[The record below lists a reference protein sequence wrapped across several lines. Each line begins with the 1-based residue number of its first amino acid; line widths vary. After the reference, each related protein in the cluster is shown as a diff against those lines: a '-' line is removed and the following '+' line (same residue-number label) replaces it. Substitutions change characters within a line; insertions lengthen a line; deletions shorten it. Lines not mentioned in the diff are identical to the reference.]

1 MVVMT
6 TTANQ
11 QFSQSP
17 SSNNE
22 EDIAAIAKQISDH
35 AEAIYQTWKSR
46 GLAPT
51 EILNHCH
58 SNLNKVDVETS
69 PGGGQ
74 GKAIEKSLGQS
85 QSPTQPVMELLSTTP
100 NNNLEQLVSQ
110 FVSEDKARLARQQKI
125 YSPKPF
131 TSTIQYAL
139 QKFEKKSN
147 VAPPTGNIISSPL
160 KPQSVTSP
168 NHHSADSL
176 ESDYALGNST
186 WPLKHQ
192 QHHVHPGTDSVDNA
206 SPHSTTTTSSKYYT
220 LPNNHVPFRN
230 ETPQQIKL
238 KSPSSPSQS
247 KEIPITIV
255 REDGTSGAPTKVNN
269 KPAIISPKPVLD
281 ASVYTNSNMSRRA
294 NNLQNTARSKST
306 TSNTPSNKLTENK
319 ELKTSLE
326 YLDEVTRE
334 EERLIN
340 ALKTGMVIE
349 NNSDGVSVTNPSLL
363 GKTRGPCGAPAS
375 SAVNTI
381 PINRL
386 DANARSSTPS
396 SVGRTTRTM
405 ETASRRSSESSA
417 SRAASNASGTSSSL
431 LSSPIRP
438 FLTRGSVAERV
449 LLFEK
454 CPTELILEK
463 RPKRNSLSGDLHSRI
478 QTYAKDSSSPYS
490 NGDRSGGGPPPHTTL
505 QRHTKANR
513 NQLIPRFHYP
523 FGKPASARDVDRILD
538 QVRGVFASLGVKG
551 QATKLEFGAVTKACD
566 LPLYWKAPLFTAC
579 GGDKLG
585 FVELN
590 AFLEYLKDLFATCHD
605 QAAKFM
611 RILSRGGG
619 GGPGPGAPYLVASDL
634 MGLVQDVVD
643 SHPGLTFLHQATEFH
658 SRYVHTVISRIFYCV
673 NTSWSGRISPAELR
687 RSDLLRVISVLEHET
702 DINQVTQYFSY
713 EHFYVIYCKFWELD
727 TDHDLIIDSSDLAR
741 HSDHALSSRM
751 IDRIFSG
758 TVTRSKHV
766 MTYTE
771 FVWFLL
777 AEEDKAHPRAIEYWF
792 RCMDLDGD
800 GYLSMYELE
809 YFYDEQLQRMDAI
822 GIECLP
828 FEDCLCQML
837 DMIKPEVPG
846 KISLQDLKRCKMTRI
861 FFDTFFNLEKY
872 LDHEQRDPFA
882 SQRDDDSEMSD
893 WDRFASEEYD
903 MLVVEEGGNEAQ
915 GEKFIGNF
923 WEKVIGNVLCSA

>member
-58 SNLNKVDVETS
+58 SNLNKVDVETPS
-69 PGGGQ
+69 GGGQ

-100 NNNLEQLVSQ
+100 NNNLEQLVSK

-147 VAPPTGNIISSPL
+147 TAPPAGNFISSPL

-168 NHHSADSL
+168 NHNSSDSL

-192 QHHVHPGTDSVDNA
+192 QHLVNPGTDSVDNA

-230 ETPQQIKL
+230 ETPQQNQL

-269 KPAIISPKPVLD
+269 KPAIISPKPILD
-281 ASVYTNSNMSRRA
+281 GSVYTNSNLSRRA
-294 NNLQNTARSKST
+294 NSSQNTARSKP
-306 TSNTPSNKLTENK
+306 TSNTASNKLTENK

-326 YLDEVTRE
+326 SLGRSDKGGRATHQRF
-334 EERLIN
+334 
-340 ALKTGMVIE
+340 E
-349 NNSDGVSVTNPSLL
+349 NRHDN
-363 GKTRGPCGAPAS
+363 
-375 SAVNTI
+375 
-381 PINRL
+381 
-386 DANARSSTPS
+386 
-396 SVGRTTRTM
+396 
-405 ETASRRSSESSA
+405 ASRRSSESSS
-417 SRAASNASGTSSSL
+417 SRTAPNASGTSSSL

-478 QTYAKDSSSPYS
+478 QVS
-490 NGDRSGGGPPPHTTL
+490 
-505 QRHTKANR
+505 
-513 NQLIPRFHYP
+513 
-523 FGKPASARDVDRILD
+523 
-538 QVRGVFASLGVKG
+538 
-551 QATKLEFGAVTKACD
+551 
-566 LPLYWKAPLFTAC
+566 
-579 GGDKLG
+579 
-585 FVELN
+585 
-590 AFLEYLKDLFATCHD
+590 
-605 QAAKFM
+605 
-611 RILSRGGG
+611 
-619 GGPGPGAPYLVASDL
+619 VA
-634 MGLVQDVVD
+634 
-643 SHPGLTFLHQATEFH
+643 
-658 SRYVHTVISRIFYCV
+658 
-673 NTSWSGRISPAELR
+673 
-687 RSDLLRVISVLEHET
+687 
-702 DINQVTQYFSY
+702 
-713 EHFYVIYCKFWELD
+713 
-727 TDHDLIIDSSDLAR
+727 
-741 HSDHALSSRM
+741 
-751 IDRIFSG
+751 
-758 TVTRSKHV
+758 
-766 MTYTE
+766 
-771 FVWFLL
+771 
-777 AEEDKAHPRAIEYWF
+777 
-792 RCMDLDGD
+792 
-800 GYLSMYELE
+800 
-809 YFYDEQLQRMDAI
+809 
-822 GIECLP
+822 
-828 FEDCLCQML
+828 
-837 DMIKPEVPG
+837 
-846 KISLQDLKRCKMTRI
+846 
-861 FFDTFFNLEKY
+861 
-872 LDHEQRDPFA
+872 
-882 SQRDDDSEMSD
+882 
-893 WDRFASEEYD
+893 
-903 MLVVEEGGNEAQ
+903 
-915 GEKFIGNF
+915 
-923 WEKVIGNVLCSA
+923 